1 MTDMV
6 GPDAFGS
13 LCVRFLIPLVE
24 EIRAAGMKSIYYYC
38 GDPTGKWDHLLS
50 VGADALSLEE
60 SKKGWEIDIEDV
72 VDRVGGR
79 CTLLGNLDAMGL
91 LQDGDDEELRAGV
104 DRQVAEGRRN
114 GSRFIASTGSPITPP
129 TSVTRVRRYCDL
141 VHELGST

>member
-1 MTDMV
+1 MV